1 MEKAVGANTGGFYR
15 RKISTVK
22 LPELSHIFQERNFK
36 ATEHSKPLCGE
47 SELTCEFVR
56 LCFTYFLCFI
66 MFKYHLFSDDS
77 SGGCDF

>member
-1 MEKAVGANTGGFYR
+1 MEKAVGANAGGFYR

-47 SELTCEFVR
+47 SELACEFVR
-56 LCFTYFLCFI
+56 LFYIFF
-66 MFKYHLFSDDS
+66 MFYYVQVSFV
-77 SGGCDF
+77 FR